1 MTPDASSWPGPA
13 ASAAGIAAAALV
25 LGGTL
30 WWQWRRRAARSI
42 GARLARACDGVLA
55 DRLVPDADGGELH
68 VEYLLLT
75 GQAIM
80 VVAVRDVVGHVFGS
94 EAMQE
99 WTVLGPR
106 QRLTFANPLPA
117 LYDRIAAVKRL
128 LPDVPVRGV
137 VAFTAQAQFTKG
149 VPPNVVTLDAFLTEL
164 PAERAT
170 PEAALQAALRSAWLQ
185 LGAAAR
191 PRHTADGR

>member
-1 MTPDASSWPGPA
+1 MAPGASSWPGPA
-13 ASAAGIAAAALV
+13 ASAAGIAVAVLV
-25 LGGTL
+25 LGGAV
-30 WWQWRRRAARSI
+30 WWLRRRRAARSI
-42 GARLARACDGVLA
+42 GARFARACDGVLA

-75 GQAIM
+75 GPAIL
-80 VVAVRDVVGHVFGS
+80 VVAVRDVAGHVFGS

-106 QRLTFANPLPA
+106 HRFTFANPLPA

-137 VAFTAQAQFTKG
+137 VAFTARAQFTKG
-149 VPPNVVTLDAFLTEL
+149 VPPNVVTLEAFLAGL
-164 PAERAT
+164 PAERAGAEPT
-170 PEAALQAALRSAWLQ
+170 ALAALRAAWAE
-185 LGAAAR
+185 LGAATKPR
-191 PRHTADGR
+191 PSGDPR